1 MNAKQI
7 VENLQNHKGQHVQA
21 CWTRPMKTRKDVPMS
36 IVKRTCAYVRAG
48 IDYANLRTVK
58 EGVESGERAEVQGL
72 KWGQWSEFPFIIAH
86 KGVDYVRLY
95 PAVFA
100 NLKPTVEYSI
110 DGKPA
115 TGGSGLNSSRI
126 YCLLTCWMMLAMS
139 GQRRYNRVQL
149 PLINAK
155 SKPSFKADLT
165 LNLFRGSEDGET
177 LGDGAIYLI
186 KDCWISDLQIMEC
199 DHSRTGDHASIT
211 ATIQAG
217 AVVPRPL

>member
-58 EGVESGERAEVQGL
+58 EGVESGERNEVQGL
-72 KWGQWSEFPFIIAH
+72 KWGAWSEFPFIIAH

-115 TGGSGLNSSRI
+115 TRAEI
-126 YCLLTCWMMLAMS
+126 EPYCLASEFRERDEETPCFTL
-139 GQRRYNRVQL
+139 
-149 PLINAK
+149 
-155 SKPSFKADLT
+155 KAD
-165 LNLFRGSEDGET
+165 
-177 LGDGAIYLI
+177 
-186 KDCWISDLQIMEC
+186 
-199 DHSRTGDHASIT
+199 SIVS
-211 ATIQAG
+211 IG
-217 AVVPRPL
+217 

>member
-1 MNAKQI
+1 MI
-7 VENLQNHKGQHVQA
+7 IIQNPWSLTPQFEAQRTDLWRLDMRQLSDMVQNP
-21 CWTRPMKTRKDVPMS
+21 T
-36 IVKRTCAYVRAG
+36 
-48 IDYANLRTVK
+48 
-58 EGVESGERAEVQGL
+58 
-72 KWGQWSEFPFIIAH
+72 
-86 KGVDYVRLY
+86 GVDRTAEYEQFRKQ
-95 PAVFA
+95 AVQESADFFVQRV
-100 NLKPTVEYSI
+100 LLPEVSIEGRRVIIGTQYSI
-110 DGKPA
+110 YPGYDEPVAPIRIDFFHEATGNEF